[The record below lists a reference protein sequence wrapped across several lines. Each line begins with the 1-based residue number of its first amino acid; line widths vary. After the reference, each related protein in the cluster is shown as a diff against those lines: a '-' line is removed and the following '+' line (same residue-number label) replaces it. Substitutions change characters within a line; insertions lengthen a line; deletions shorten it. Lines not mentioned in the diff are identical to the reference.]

1 MISKLFRRKM
11 KVSKKEEIL
20 QVQEVKKDSLCP
32 EKKVFLKY
40 APNEEAYVAP
50 LKILLEQENMS
61 YEDSVQRINECFMMF
76 NIITSHSLN
85 VINENVMEQ
94 ARENG
99 IRIINV
105 IFDKKGQDTHD
116 LVGESVWVESGQ
128 INDYILSP
136 LLYQAPYNTCFTPKK
151 NKVIEEFRSI
161 LHDSVVPPRI
171 CIAGDVVILFCGSF
185 GYSMIRDIL
194 EQKNYEI
201 SGKPYLLTK
210 NKSAS
215 LGQPEIGVETW
226 CLEMDSVRETDSL
239 KEHMAEWMSE
249 NIKKNNKLV
258 IVAGLGKT
266 TSSLLVPLLCSVARD
281 KEINT
286 SVICTLPLAFESPN
300 VRKLAE
306 TSYKIIQSLC
316 TTYVY
321 DISHEKR
328 HNKQDDIGF
337 KEFQKLIQ
345 IGVMKS
351 LKLIMENKTNCDIE
365 EHRIIMQKKV
375 NCDDRQCVYGKYEVL
390 IE

>member
-1 MISKLFRRKM
+1 
-11 KVSKKEEIL
+11 
-20 QVQEVKKDSLCP
+20 
-32 EKKVFLKY
+32 
-40 APNEEAYVAP
+40 
-50 LKILLEQENMS
+50 
-61 YEDSVQRINECFMMF
+61 
-76 NIITSHSLN
+76 
-85 VINENVMEQ
+85 ME
-94 ARENG
+94 
-99 IRIINV
+99 
-105 IFDKKGQDTHD
+105 
-116 LVGESVWVESGQ
+116 LGQ

-151 NKVIEEFRSI
+151 NEVIEEFRSI
-161 LHDSVVPPRI
+161 LHDSVVSPRI

-201 SGKPYLLTK
+201 SGKSYLLTK

-226 CLEMDSVRETDSL
+226 CLEMDSVGEADSL
-239 KEHMAEWMSE
+239 KEYMAEWMSE
-249 NIKKNNKLV
+249 NIKKNSKLV
-258 IVAGLGKT
+258 IVAGLGKS

-306 TSYKIIQSLC
+306 TSYNIIQSLC

-321 DISHEKR
+321 DITHEKR

-337 KEFQKLIQ
+337 KEFQKLLQ

-351 LKLIMENKTNCDIE
+351 LKLIMENKSNCDIE
-365 EHRIIMQKKV
+365 EHRIIIRQKKED
-375 NCDDRQCVYGKYEVL
+375 CDYRQCVYGKYEVL